1 MYRFELRPVHLYE
14 RVCFPLAMVAGSG
27 AQMMKVE
34 EDLQNHSRTIL
45 ELDTRVQ
52 TLETLSTNGVLIW
65 KLDKWGQKLSESK
78 AGRNLSLDSPSFY
91 TSKYGYHMR
100 ARVYPN
106 GDGAGRDTHVSL
118 FFVLCRGH
126 FDELLPWPFKQ
137 KVTFMILDQESGTRH
152 ICDTFSPRSSVAELQ
167 EAIHRHESGFWLS
180 ALCFARTADRF
191 TKAIRLQ
198 RYALC

>member
-1 MYRFELRPVHLYE
+1 
-14 RVCFPLAMVAGSG
+14 MVAGSG

-34 EDLQNHSRTIL
+34 EDLLQHTQKIA
-45 ELDTRVQ
+45 DMDQRVQ

-91 TSKYGYHMR
+91 TSKYGYHMK

-106 GDGAGRDTHVSL
+106 GDGAGRNTHVSL

-152 ICDTFSPRSSVAELQ
+152 ICDTFRPDPQSQSFKKPTTDMNLASGCPLFVSHELLTVSQRRYVSNDTLYVKVAVDTSDL
-167 EAIHRHESGFWLS
+167 FLP
-180 ALCFARTADRF
+180 
-191 TKAIRLQ
+191 
-198 RYALC
+198 